1 MRKLIESTFISLDGD
16 VSRELMQWGPR
27 YWDDEYTAYE
37 SRLLFGA
44 DALVLGRGTY
54 EGFSA
59 TWPERTGTPYA
70 DRINSMPKHVA
81 STTLEDT
88 GTVWNAT
95 LLKGEAPD
103 AVAALKAQP
112 GQGLLK
118 FGTGSFTRTLLEH
131 RLIDEL
137 HLWRFPVI
145 AGTSDSIFDGLP
157 VTHLQLLD
165 VTTFESGIV
174 VQVYGPRSD

>member
-27 YWDDEYTAYE
+27 YWDDEYTEYE

-54 EGFSA
+54 QGFSA

-70 DRINSMPKHVA
+70 DRINGMPKYVA
-81 STTLEDT
+81 STTMEET
-88 GTVWNAT
+88 SHPWNAT
-95 LLKGEAPD
+95 LLEGEAAD
-103 AVAALKAQP
+103 AVAALKAEP

-145 AGTSDSIFDGLP
+145 AGTSDSIFEGLP
-157 VTHLQLLD
+157 VTHLELLD
-165 VTTFESGIV
+165 VTTFGSGIV
-174 VQVYGPRSD
+174 VQVYGPRPD